1 MSNEIRADGGVV
13 RSDGAAEQR
22 KRKRRK
28 KKNMTLDDEDFD
40 MLEDNNPDYQRP
52 QVVPTLKPHC
62 LQTHAYPAT
71 CTTQTPRCH
80 LAHAVP
86 CAVEFHMSLRSDSSQ
101 ELARWRE
108 PWPAYTVHTRVRQG
122 RQPFPPV
129 PLGPAAVGG
138 TVRRPRHA
146 NVAETTR
153 RSGC

>member
-86 CAVEFHMSLRSDSSQ
+86 CAVEFHMSLRSDKSSHAGESHGQ
-101 ELARWRE
+101 
-108 PWPAYTVHTRVRQG
+108 HTQYIRVLG
-122 RQPFPPV
+122 RVDNRSHPCLLV
-129 PLGPAAVGG
+129 PLPSAVQC
-138 TVRRPRHA
+138 VVLVMRM
-146 NVAETTR
+146 
-153 RSGC
+153 